1 MKKFNTTGPCFPG
14 EHYML
19 PAPDRLPGIRE
30 LVADGN
36 YFVIHAPR
44 QSGKTTVLKAL
55 VREINEKG
63 DMFALYCSL
72 ETLQNRAD
80 PDKSNIA
87 IRETILNNARRSPY
101 FPRDAR
107 LPSAQID
114 ALSTNLAVRDV
125 LSDVCDAAGKPVAL
139 FFDEAD
145 CLVGDALISF
155 LRQLRDGYVNRDMMP
170 FPKSLALVGM
180 LDVRDYKAQIRPDG
194 QSLGQVSPF
203 NIVAED
209 MLIPN
214 FAESDIAALYAQH
227 TAETG
232 QTFGEGV
239 RYDDGRVF
247 AEFARAILE
256 KRDIVL
262 KTEGTTARCYCYLGD
277 AVEAIRVLLEKGVRG
292 EAYVV
297 ANEDT
302 YCTIREMAEMLIAA
316 HPESGSKLVIDTVD
330 VAARGFAPPFQ
341 MKLDSSRLRAL
352 GWSPKVGLVEMYDR
366 MMAAM
371 R

>member
-1 MKKFNTTGPCFPG
+1 MTTLITGSTG
-14 EHYML
+14 L
-19 PAPDRLPGIRE
+19 IGA
-30 LVADGN
+30 
-36 YFVIHAPR
+36 
-44 QSGKTTVLKAL
+44 AL
-55 VREINEKG
+55 VRKFAADGHTVLATARTVEKAKA
-63 DMFALYCSL
+63 MFAGL
-72 ETLQNRAD
+72 E
-80 PDKSNIA
+80 
-87 IRETILNNARRSPY
+87 NARVVEWDITRPVAFEVEGVDYLVHAASETSSRAFVENPDGVRRVIVEGTRNVLALAKAAQVKSMVY
-101 FPRDAR
+101 LSTFEVMLGLKGVRASYPDAKLAAEELCRASGLNVSIAR
-107 LPSAQID
+107 LA
-114 ALSTNLAVRDV
+114 
-125 LSDVCDAAGKPVAL
+125 
-139 FFDEAD
+139 
-145 CLVGDALISF
+145 
-155 LRQLRDGYVNRDMMP
+155 
-170 FPKSLALVGM
+170 
-180 LDVRDYKAQIRPDG
+180 
-194 QSLGQVSPF
+194 
-203 NIVAED
+203 
-209 MLIPN
+209 
-214 FAESDIAALYAQH
+214 
-227 TAETG
+227 